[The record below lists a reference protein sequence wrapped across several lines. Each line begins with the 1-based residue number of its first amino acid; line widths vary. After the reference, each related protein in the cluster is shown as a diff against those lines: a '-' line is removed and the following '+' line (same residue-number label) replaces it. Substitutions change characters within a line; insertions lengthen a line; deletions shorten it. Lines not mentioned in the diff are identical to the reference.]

1 MLAKAYPE
9 ATNKGGRG
17 HAKPLKLS
25 TVDKSDLSRAR
36 HLQARPRFQA
46 GTLRAR
52 PRLSVVERPGFF
64 ASASVGAITSPTKAS
79 MGVAG
84 MKLVSSVAATLC
96 SKRRASEKARMTTH
110 GAL

>member
-1 MLAKAYPE
+1 
-9 ATNKGGRG
+9 
-17 HAKPLKLS
+17 
-25 TVDKSDLSRAR
+25 
-36 HLQARPRFQA
+36 
-46 GTLRAR
+46 
-52 PRLSVVERPGFF
+52 
-64 ASASVGAITSPTKAS
+64 